1 MTCYAVID
9 TNVLVSSLLSK
20 KDDSATVQVLGKVI
34 IGEVI
39 PVYSNVITKE
49 YRKVLSRKKF
59 DFSGD
64 TIEYLLSAVEKY
76 GILIDPS
83 PSRIILP
90 DMKDLPFYEALLEKR
105 DVNAYL
111 VTGNIKRNTTVDA
124 HLLHQ
129 IKCGYRGSWYGSKV
143 WHSNRKYRKVI
154 WQCNHKFDNDDRYH
168 TPHLY
173 EDNIKAS
180 FLSATNRLLS
190 CKDSIIADADE
201 MVAAI
206 LDTTALEKEQDE
218 LLEETQLISEMV
230 QAAIVENATVA
241 LDQTE
246 YQKRYD
252 SLSTK
257 FDKSKARLEQV
268 MADLQQMQLQRA
280 EYESFLKTF
289 KQLPDSLEEFSID
302 SWNSLVEYAT
312 VYSADDIRFTFK
324 NGQEIKA

>member
-90 DMKDLPFYEALLEKR
+90 DMKDLTFYEAVLEKR

-111 VTGNIKRNTTVDA
+111 VTGNIKQFPKEPFIVTPRE
-124 HLLHQ
+124 LLD
-129 IKCGYRGSWYGSKV
+129 ILS
-143 WHSNRKYRKVI
+143 
-154 WQCNHKFDNDDRYH
+154 NHK
-168 TPHLY
+168 
-173 EDNIKAS
+173 
-180 FLSATNRLLS
+180 
-190 CKDSIIADADE
+190 
-201 MVAAI
+201 
-206 LDTTALEKEQDE
+206 
-218 LLEETQLISEMV
+218 
-230 QAAIVENATVA
+230 
-241 LDQTE
+241 
-246 YQKRYD
+246 
-252 SLSTK
+252 
-257 FDKSKARLEQV
+257 
-268 MADLQQMQLQRA
+268 
-280 EYESFLKTF
+280 
-289 KQLPDSLEEFSID
+289 
-302 SWNSLVEYAT
+302 
-312 VYSADDIRFTFK
+312 
-324 NGQEIKA
+324 